1 MLGRRLFII
10 RINQDLA
17 ILEKEFKFKTSRSR
31 GPGGQNVNKVASR
44 VMLLFDVDCS
54 VSLSENQ
61 KILIRSRLANR
72 INKDGILRV
81 ISQQHR
87 TQLANRKA
95 AIDRFSELL
104 SEALKKQKIRRK
116 TNFSRSAK
124 RLRLEEKSR
133 RSQLKQLRSETGF
146 KDE

>member
-1 MLGRRLFII
+1 M
-10 RINQDLA
+10 
-17 ILEKEFKFKTSRSR
+17 EKELKFKTSRSR
-31 GPGGQNVNKVASR
+31 GPGGQNVNKVSSR

-61 KILIRSRLANR
+61 KILIRSRLENR

-116 TNFSRSAK
+116 TNLSRSAK

>member
-1 MLGRRLFII
+1 MFGRSMFMI

-17 ILEKEFKFKTSRSR
+17 ILEKELKFKTSSSR

-44 VMLLFDVDCS
+44 AMLLFDVDCS

-61 KILIRSRLANR
+61 KMLISIRLANR

-95 AIDRFSELL
+95 AIGRFSELL

-116 TNFSRSAK
+116 TNSSRSDN

-146 KDE
+146 EDK

>member
-1 MLGRRLFII
+1 MYVGK
-10 RINQDLA
+10 INISDQ
-17 ILEKEFKFKTSRSR
+17 EFHIDFVRSTCA
-31 GPGGQNVNKVASR
+31 GGQNVNKVSSR
-44 VMLLFDVDCS
+44 VMLIFDVDLS

-61 KILIRSRLANR
+61 KMLIHSRLANR
-72 INKDGILRV
+72 INKNGILQV
-81 ISQQHR
+81 ISQRHR

-116 TNFSRSAK
+116 TNLSRSAK

-133 RSQLKQLRSETGF
+133 RSQLKQLRSKTGF

>member
-1 MLGRRLFII
+1 MI

-17 ILEKEFKFKTSRSR
+17 ILEKELKFKTSSSR

-44 VMLLFDVDCS
+44 AMLLFDVDCS

-61 KILIRSRLANR
+61 KMLISIRLANR

-95 AIDRFSELL
+95 AIGRFSELL

-116 TNFSRSAK
+116 TNSSRSDN

-146 KDE
+146 EDK

>member
-1 MLGRRLFII
+1 MI

-17 ILEKEFKFKTSRSR
+17 ILDKELKFKTSRSR
-31 GPGGQNVNKVASR
+31 GPGGQNVNKVSSR
-44 VMLLFDVDCS
+44 VMLIFDVDCS

-61 KILIRSRLANR
+61 KMLIHSRLANR
-72 INKDGILRV
+72 INKNGILQV
-81 ISQQHR
+81 ISQRHR

-116 TNFSRSAK
+116 TNLSRSAK

-133 RSQLKQLRSETGF
+133 RSQLKQLRSKTGF

>member
-1 MLGRRLFII
+1 MI

-17 ILEKEFKFKTSRSR
+17 ILEKELKFKTSRSR
-31 GPGGQNVNKVASR
+31 GPGGQNVNKVSSR
-44 VMLLFDVDCS
+44 VMLIFDVDCS

-61 KILIRSRLANR
+61 KMLIHSRLANR
-72 INKDGILRV
+72 INKNGILQV
-81 ISQQHR
+81 ISQRHR

-116 TNFSRSAK
+116 TNLSRSAK

-133 RSQLKQLRSETGF
+133 RSQLKQLRSKTGF